1 MNRFI
6 TLLFLS
12 FVTFPVISYAQENDR
27 DVFVPISKYI
37 QQGNFEN
44 LSVWFDDN
52 LELDILGNVNEC
64 SRNQA
69 KQIMKAFFISN
80 TPKHFA
86 IVHKSGK
93 APMQFAVGNM
103 IAGGEKYRVT
113 IFVKTQ
119 KNGNYIQQLKIE
131 KDNR

>member
-1 MNRFI
+1 MALCFAA
-6 TLLFLS
+6 
-12 FVTFPVISYAQENDR
+12 FPVCAQDDAKR

-37 QQGNFEN
+37 QQGNTES
-44 LSVWFDDN
+44 LSAWFDDN
-52 LELDILGNVNEC
+52 LELDICGTVSQC

-69 KQIMKAFFISN
+69 KQIMKSFFTSN
-80 TPKHFA
+80 APKQFSV
-86 IVHKSGK
+86 VHKSGS
-93 APMQFAVGNM
+93 APMQFAVGTM

-119 KNGNYIQQLKIE
+119 PNGNFIQQLKIE